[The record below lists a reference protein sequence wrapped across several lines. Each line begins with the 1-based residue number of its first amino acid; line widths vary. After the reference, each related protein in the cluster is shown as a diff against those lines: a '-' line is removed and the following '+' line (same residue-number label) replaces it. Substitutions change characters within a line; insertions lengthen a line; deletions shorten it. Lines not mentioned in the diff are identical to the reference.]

1 MTSAVAELPEVVARF
16 YAAAL
21 NSDLWTEALD
31 LITLAFNARGAILPA
46 ATFVKG
52 ALPHSKG
59 MEPVLQQFFE
69 ENWHLCDARTI
80 AAQRYV
86 SAHEVVTD
94 QLLFSRAE
102 IDRSRYY
109 DGFARSAGVPWFCAA
124 SLAIDRTRNYV
135 ALSLQRTEAQ
145 GLFDD
150 HDLAKLAQLLPHLR
164 NAAELAR
171 KVAHVQA
178 GGILQG
184 LDRAGTPALI
194 VNGWGK
200 VLFSNSCFDRLS
212 HSAIRVSAGRLVAS
226 DPGRQSA
233 LAGMIEAATQSRLS
247 LGHSPGPLMLPGDEG
262 IAPLVLRASPYH
274 GAMIGAFGVEGALLT
289 LVDLSTTPQTSAA
302 ALRAVF
308 DLTPREAQVMAL
320 IGHGHDLDRI
330 AGLLQVS
337 RETVRFHLKAILG
350 KTGTHRQSEVAAL
363 ALRIGPG

>member
-1 MTSAVAELPEVVARF
+1 MSSAVAELPEVVARF

-21 NSDLWTEALD
+21 NSALWPDALD
-31 LITLAFNARGAILPA
+31 LITEAFNARGAILPA
-46 ATFVKG
+46 ATFVKD
-52 ALPHSKG
+52 ALPHSRG

-69 ENWHLCDARTI
+69 EDWHLCDARTI

-94 QLLFSRAE
+94 QILFRREE

-109 DGFARSAGVPWFCAA
+109 HGFARSAGVPWFCAA
-124 SLAIDRTRNYV
+124 SLAIDATRNYV

-150 HDLAKLAQLLPHLR
+150 HDLARFRHLLPHLR

-184 LDRAGTPALI
+184 LDHAGTPALI
-194 VNGWGK
+194 VNGWGR
-200 VLFSNSCFDRLS
+200 VLFSNSSFDRLS
-212 HSAIRVSAGRLVAS
+212 HAAIRVSGGRLVAT
-226 DPGRQSA
+226 DPARQTL

-247 LGHSPGPLMLPGDEG
+247 LEHRLGPLMLPGDEG
-262 IAPLVLRASPYH
+262 VAPLILRAAPYH

-289 LVDLSTTPQTSAA
+289 LADLSSQPQTSAG
-302 ALRAVF
+302 ALRAIF
-308 DLTPREAQVMAL
+308 DLTAREAQVMTL
-320 IGHGHDLDRI
+320 IGQGHDLDRI
-330 AGLLQVS
+330 AALLRIS
-337 RETVRFHLKAILG
+337 RETVRFHVKAILG
-350 KTGTHRQSEVAAL
+350 KTGTHRQSEIATL
-363 ALRIGPG
+363 ALRAGGA